1 MPAANSPTAYGEV
14 AKIFHWATALLIL
27 TLIPLG
33 IIAEELP
40 YDTGEAL
47 ALKAQVFSVHK
58 TLGVLVFFVAL
69 ARILW
74 ALTQARPGLLHS
86 DKKAEAF
93 LATLVHW
100 LLYLSIV
107 LVPLSGWLHHAA
119 TDGFAPIWWPFGQ
132 SLPFVPKS
140 ETVSHLFGA
149 WHWVLTKVLIGS
161 LVLHILGAI
170 KHHVIDKDGTL
181 RRMWFG
187 ASDAAG
193 TGHHP
198 KSGAVAGVAV
208 YAVALVVATVL
219 GLSGDDTAAGGNTQL
234 TAAPSPWTVQDGSI
248 GIAVQQ
254 LNSEVSGQFGQW
266 SAVIEFVETLVEGS
280 HGRAE
285 VSIAVDS
292 LTLGS
297 VTSQAI
303 GPDFMQAEA
312 HPVATFTADLVPAEA
327 GAYLAVGELSLAGAT
342 VPVEMPFD
350 LTIEGDTA
358 HAVGQVAL
366 DRRDFNIGEK
376 YPDEGTVGFGVTVT
390 IDVTATRTP
399 ES

>member
-1 MPAANSPTAYGEV
+1 MPAVNSPTAYGEV
-14 AKIFHWATALLIL
+14 SKVFHWVTALLIL

-74 ALTQARPGLLHS
+74 ALTQARPGLLHT
-86 DKKAEAF
+86 DRKAEAF
-93 LATLVHW
+93 LATVVHW
-100 LLYLSIV
+100 VLYLSIV

-132 SLPFVPKS
+132 SLPFVAKS
-140 ETVSHLFGA
+140 ETVSHVFGA
-149 WHWVLTKVLIGS
+149 WHWVLTKVLIGA
-161 LVLHILGAI
+161 LILHVLGAV
-170 KHHVIDKDGTL
+170 KHHVIDNDGTL

-187 ASDAAG
+187 ASGAVG

-198 KSGAVAGVAV
+198 KSGAVAGVGI
-208 YAVALVVATVL
+208 YAVALVLATVL
-219 GLSGDDTAAGGNTQL
+219 GLSGSDEREGGNTQL
-234 TAAPSPWTVQDGSI
+234 TAAPSPWTVQEGSI
-248 GIAVQQ
+248 GLTVQQ
-254 LNSEVSGQFGQW
+254 LNSAVSGQFGQW
-266 SAVIEFVETLVEGS
+266 SAVIEFVETPVDGR

-312 HPVATFTADLVPAEA
+312 HPVATFMADLVPAPE
-327 GAYLAVGELSLAGAT
+327 GTYLAVGSLTLAGAT

-358 HAVGQVAL
+358 HAVGQVVL
-366 DRRDFNIGEK
+366 DRRSFNIGEK
-376 YPDEGTVGFGVTVT
+376 YPDEGTVGFGATVT